1 MSIYCNRGFIM
12 VMRAYPEQYFSVNMP
27 TPTTAP
33 TNTPT
38 NPQVIYVQNNED
50 IQRWILFG
58 AALAVVCILIGA
70 ALMYYAKK

>member
-1 MSIYCNRGFIM
+1 M
-12 VMRAYPEQYFSVNMP
+12 VERAYPEQYFSVNTP

-33 TNTPT
+33 TN
-38 NPQVIYVQNNED
+38 PQVIYAYNQED
-50 IQRWILFG
+50 IQRWIIFG